1 MGRAQFEYDEI
12 GNTFYYVV
20 VSFYAVVLIPLTY
33 IIWPVAPTEHV
44 VDESGCQCVGCK
56 SKRDRKRA
64 IQPWEH
70 TKRLLKAAI
79 LTFLWVLFVFLAYKV
94 SQIETTH
101 EEYDPYKILGLDNGA
116 DVSAVRK
123 AYRDLSKKHHPDRG
137 GDEMAFD
144 MIAKAYQA
152 LTNDESRE
160 NWEKY
165 GNPDGPKATTF
176 GIALPKWIVSEQ
188 YGGWVLALYTGVFLV
203 LLPIIVWFWWSQTM
217 KYSADK
223 VLLETTRSFYHF
235 LYKTPSMNII
245 RAIMV
250 LSGSY
255 EFWKKFNN
263 IIAER
268 DSDEMEVRP
277 IMKETKVSDPKKE
290 APFYLPWSIKAR
302 TLLHA
307 HLSRLPLGSSR
318 LEEDQR
324 YYLTR
329 IVSLCEEF
337 IRMHLQMHFYI
348 QLQRPPT
355 IETMETLMKL
365 PAMFVQALWLQ
376 NSSLLQL
383 PHLDDHIVNNMRRK
397 KMFTC
402 AELANAN
409 EFKRRKLLQNL
420 DESQYEDV
428 ITVLQQMPRLEIETV
443 VEVAGEDDK
452 HTVTAGAIVT
462 LKVTLKRFSLLDSEK
477 RQKEIEE
484 GPPNV
489 DVEKETENNEPKRKV
504 WEKPQK
510 KKKGGKKNKQP
521 KKKPG
526 KATEE
531 QAQQNGEA
539 GNGSTASPKPKKEK
553 DEDEENNS
561 GTESESEGSDIDS
574 EDASIINDDPV
585 DATSNQESSDEDD
598 DLWND
603 GMARKEA
610 LLEKEPTDNHVVH
623 APYYPLDKYE
633 WWYLYMIEKKS
644 KKMATL
650 PISCKTLKDTKTVE
664 LRFAAPQAKGSY
676 QYLLHV
682 RSDSYIDTDYQVD
695 VKVDVQQAREPEPVK
710 YADTEDEE
718 DGNASA
724 GLSEYTEGSDS
735 EDD

>member
-1 MGRAQFEYDEI
+1 
-12 GNTFYYVV
+12 
-20 VSFYAVVLIPLTY
+20 
-33 IIWPVAPTEHV
+33 
-44 VDESGCQCVGCK
+44 
-56 SKRDRKRA
+56 
-64 IQPWEH
+64 
-70 TKRLLKAAI
+70 
-79 LTFLWVLFVFLAYKV
+79 
-94 SQIETTH
+94 
-101 EEYDPYKILGLDNGA
+101 
-116 DVSAVRK
+116 
-123 AYRDLSKKHHPDRG
+123 
-137 GDEMAFD
+137 
-144 MIAKAYQA
+144 
-152 LTNDESRE
+152 
-160 NWEKY
+160 
-165 GNPDGPKATTF
+165 
-176 GIALPKWIVSEQ
+176 
-188 YGGWVLALYTGVFLV
+188 
-203 LLPIIVWFWWSQTM
+203 M

-263 IIAER
+263 VITER
-268 DSDEMEVRP
+268 ESDEMEVRP
-277 IMKETKVSDPKKE
+277 LMKETKVNEPKKE

-365 PAMFVQALWLQ
+365 PSMFVQALWLQ
-376 NSSLLQL
+376 NSPLLQL
-383 PHLDDHIVNNMRRK
+383 PHLDDQIVNVMRRK
-397 KMFTC
+397 RMFNC
-402 AELANAN
+402 IDLANIN
-409 EFKRRKLLQNL
+409 EFRRRKLLQSL

-428 ITVLQQMPRLEIETV
+428 ITVLQQMPRLGIETE
-443 VEVAGEDDK
+443 VEVSGEDDK
-452 HTVTAGAIVT
+452 HTITAGAIVT
-462 LKVTLKRFSLLDSEK
+462 LKVTLKRHALLDSAK

-489 DVEKETENNEPKRKV
+489 EVEKEVENEPKRKV

-510 KKKGGKKNKQP
+510 KKKGGKKNKQ

-526 KATEE
+526 KSGEE
-531 QAQQNGEA
+531 QSQQNGE
-539 GNGSTASPKPKKEK
+539 NVNPTSPKVKKEK
-553 DEDEENNS
+553 DEDGENNS
-561 GTESESEGSDIDS
+561 GSESDSEGSDIDS
-574 EDASIINDDPV
+574 EEASIINEDQLE
-585 DATSNQESSDEDD
+585 ATSNQESSDEDD

-610 LLEKEPTDNHVVH
+610 LLEKEPTDNHLVH

-644 KKMATL
+644 KRMATL
-650 PISCKTLKDTKTVE
+650 PISCKTLKDVKTV
-664 LRFAAPQAKGSY
+664 
-676 QYLLHV
+676 
-682 RSDSYIDTDYQVD
+682 
-695 VKVDVQQAREPEPVK
+695 
-710 YADTEDEE
+710 
-718 DGNASA
+718 
-724 GLSEYTEGSDS
+724 GL
-735 EDD
+735 